1 MNSELQFDASSHTY
15 TRAGRTLPS
24 VTTVLDDQL
33 REMDGIPEHLVK
45 TAGEFGQHVHQACNL
60 FNRGQLDWKSLDPKL
75 EPYIRAFKKFRV
87 DTSVRILASEQRVHH
102 PTLGYAGTLDI
113 LGLLPLRSR
122 PTVFDVKSSEVL
134 PRSVGAQTAAYRE
147 AKVASGQ
154 AIDPTRYAV
163 HLKSDGTYE
172 LKKLTSPA
180 DWNLFLSCL
189 NVYKFRRKL

>member
-1 MNSELQFDASSHTY
+1 MTADLQFDEPTHTY
-15 TRAGRTLPS
+15 TRAGRVLPS
-24 VTTVLDDQL
+24 VTTVLEDQL
-33 REMDGIPEHLVK
+33 RELEGVPERYYK
-45 TAGEFGQHVHQACNL
+45 AAGEFGHHVHQACNL
-60 FNRGQLDWKSLDPKL
+60 HNRGLLDWSSLDPKL
-75 EPYIRAFKKFRV
+75 EPYLHAFENFRLASGV
-87 DTSVRILASEQRVHH
+87 QILASEQRVHH

-113 LGLLPLRSR
+113 LGLLPGRSR
-122 PTVFDVKSSEVL
+122 PSIFDIKSPEIL

-154 AIDPTRYAV
+154 PCDPTRFAI

-172 LKKLTSPA
+172 LKKLASPA